1 VWAPARIF
9 KFVYANE
16 ACLDIVESG
25 IDHVGDFAC
34 RRSARDFATA
44 AGLAGGWR
52 SVTATGR
59 GSLFAS
65 RRVASWL
72 TAVAGRGT
80 FGAGFASVLVDEPDP
95 EVVGLGDEG

>member
-1 VWAPARIF
+1 
-9 KFVYANE
+9 
-16 ACLDIVESG
+16 
-25 IDHVGDFAC
+25 
-34 RRSARDFATA
+34 
-44 AGLAGGWR
+44 
-52 SVTATGR
+52 VTATGR